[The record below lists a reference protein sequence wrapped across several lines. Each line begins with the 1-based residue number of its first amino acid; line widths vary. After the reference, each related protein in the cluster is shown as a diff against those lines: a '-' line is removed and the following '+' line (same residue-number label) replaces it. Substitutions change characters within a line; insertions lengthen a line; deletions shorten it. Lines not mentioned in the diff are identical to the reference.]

1 MRKLRGGSNL
11 TWKGKG
17 RVLSHYTTAGFA
29 GIIAYN
35 RVQRTFGRIVG
46 FKDVEAP
53 VEIEEE
59 IAQLDGRESVTA
71 GVIVGK

>member
-1 MRKLRGGSNL
+1 MERQRKGPESLHDR
-11 TWKGKG
+11 
-17 RVLSHYTTAGFA
+17 RFA

-35 RVQRTFGRIVG
+35 RVKRTCGRIVG

-59 IAQLDGRESVTA
+59 IAQFDGRESVSA
-71 GVIVGK
+71 GMIVGK